1 MLTCLDAFDRAC
13 DGVLRFVILGTS
25 AVLTLALT
33 VLVICRYFLNIS
45 VVGMHDVSLL
55 AAMWLYMA
63 GAIAAA
69 RHNQQLQIDILAL
82 NLRAPRAKAIHAL
95 VVAVL
100 TVIISGFFAF
110 WVWKMLA
117 WGMARPQTI
126 QALNLPL
133 WVAQAPVAIA
143 AIAAILYGLRDV
155 VRAIRLF
162 TPVQEKA

>member
-1 MLTCLDAFDRAC
+1 MLTSLDVIDRAC
-13 DGVLRFVILGTS
+13 DGVLRFVILATS

-45 VVGMHDVSLL
+45 VLGVHDISLL

-69 RHNQQLQIDILAL
+69 RHNQQLQVDLLAA
-82 NLRAPRAKAIHAL
+82 NLRAPRAKALHAL

-100 TVIISGFFAF
+100 TVVISGFFAF

-117 WGMARPQTI
+117 WGIARPQTI

-155 VRAIRLF
+155 LRALRLF
-162 TPVQEKA
+162 TPSQEQA

>member
-1 MLTCLDAFDRAC
+1 MLTYIDAFDRAC
-13 DGVLRFVILGTS
+13 DGVLRFVILATS

-33 VLVICRYFLNIS
+33 ILVICRYFLNIS
-45 VVGMHDVSLL
+45 VLGIHDISLL

-69 RHNQQLQIDILAL
+69 RHNQQLQVDILASSL
-82 NLRAPRAKAIHAL
+82 HAPRAKALHAL
-95 VVAVL
+95 VVAVV
-100 TVIISGFFAF
+100 TVVISGFFAF

-117 WGMARPQTI
+117 WGMMRPQTI

-155 VRAIRLF
+155 MRAIRLF
-162 TPVQEKA
+162 TPVQEQA

>member
-1 MLTCLDAFDRAC
+1 MLTCLDAFYRAC
-13 DGVLRFVILGTS
+13 DGVLRFVILATS

-45 VVGMHDVSLL
+45 VLGVHDISLL
-55 AAMWLYMA
+55 AAMWLYMC

-69 RHNQQLQIDILAL
+69 RHNQQLQVDILAG
-82 NLRAPRAKAIHAL
+82 NLAAPRAKAFHAL

-100 TVIISGFFAF
+100 TVIISGFFAY

-117 WGMARPQTI
+117 WGIARPQTI

-133 WVAQAPVAIA
+133 WVAQAPFAIA
-143 AIAAILYGLRDV
+143 AVAAILYGLRDV
-155 VRAIRLF
+155 FRAIRLF
-162 TPVQEKA
+162 SPAQEKV